1 MIKIQNLVENNIA
14 ENKALQAEHGLS
26 FFVETPD
33 HKFLFDCGASNKVL
47 SNSHRLGI
55 DLAKAE
61 AVILSHSHF
70 DHSYGYRDVV
80 EADLAPKVLY
90 HGPSFWQKKYA
101 KNGMCYNDLSCGFD
115 QQFLKTH
122 GIVEKVVT
130 GTLELAKGLWL
141 ISDFKRTHGFETI
154 PKRFVKATDNGIVAD
169 DFADE
174 ICLVMETEKGL
185 VVLVGCSHPG
195 ILNMISTI
203 HERLHKPI
211 YGVIGGTHLM
221 EADEERIAKTL
232 KELKELGICIAGLC
246 HCSGDLAREMI
257 SQDVSLSGC
266 QIHVGGVV
274 FL

>member
-1 MIKIQNLVENNIA
+1 MIT
-14 ENKALQAEHGLS
+14 
-26 FFVETPD
+26 ET
-33 HKFLFDCGASNKVL
+33 
-47 SNSHRLGI
+47 
-55 DLAKAE
+55 
-61 AVILSHSHF
+61 
-70 DHSYGYRDVV
+70 
-80 EADLAPKVLY
+80 
-90 HGPSFWQKKYA
+90 
-101 KNGMCYNDLSCGFD
+101 
-115 QQFLKTH
+115 
-122 GIVEKVVT
+122 
-130 GTLELAKGLWL
+130 
-141 ISDFKRTHGFETI
+141 
-154 PKRFVKATDNGIVAD
+154 KATDEGIVAD

-174 ICLVMETEKGL
+174 ICLVMETAKGL

-232 KELKELGICIAGLC
+232 KELKGLGICIAGLC

-257 SQDVSLSGC
+257 SEDESLSGC

>member
-26 FFVETPD
+26 FFVETPN
-33 HKFLFDCGASNKVL
+33 HKFLFDCGASNKIL
-47 SNSHRLGI
+47 SNSHCLGI

-80 EADLAPKVLY
+80 EAGLAPKLLY

-101 KNGMCYNDLSCGFD
+101 KSGMCYNDLSCGFD

-122 GIVEKVVT
+122 GIVEKVVN
-130 GTLELAKGLWL
+130 GTLELTKGLWL
-141 ISDFKRTHGFETI
+141 ISDFKRTHDFETI
-154 PKRFVKATDNGIVAD
+154 PKRFVKATDEGIVAD

-174 ICLVMETEKGL
+174 ICLVMETAKGL

-257 SQDVSLSGC
+257 SEDESLSGC